1 MLNDDKSITTS
12 TVALDG
18 ALSIYRRKFKL
29 ISLVLLII
37 GAIGLITYIV
47 AGTLYEKEPLWVKF
61 MLAFAVPFTLGLIGF
76 ITIIRLDRRAKTEGH
91 KANCTFYS
99 DCFFYNIEN
108 KPSEKFIYSD
118 AVLKSENE
126 NYGYIYILSRAF
138 VAVFSK
144 DGLDCGE
151 LNAIRRKFRK
161 TVPDGEEIAGLEN
174 YKGGEDI

>member
-76 ITIIRLDRRAKTEGH
+76 ITIIRLDRRAKTDGH

-99 DCFFYNIEN
+99 DCFFYNIGIISQYN
-108 KPSEKFIYSD
+108 SKFNTFLQYFTFFQKFYFEYTAIFTIFLHLFKSN
-118 AVLKSENE
+118 VL
-126 NYGYIYILSRAF
+126 Y
-138 VAVFSK
+138 
-144 DGLDCGE
+144 
-151 LNAIRRKFRK
+151 
-161 TVPDGEEIAGLEN
+161 
-174 YKGGEDI
+174 

>member
-76 ITIIRLDRRAKTEGH
+76 ITIIRLDRRAKTEG
-91 KANCTFYS
+91 
-99 DCFFYNIEN
+99 DR
-108 KPSEKFIYSD
+108 
-118 AVLKSENE
+118 KST
-126 NYGYIYILSRAF
+126 R
-138 VAVFSK
+138 
-144 DGLDCGE
+144 
-151 LNAIRRKFRK
+151 LNSSH
-161 TVPDGEEIAGLEN
+161 
-174 YKGGEDI
+174 